1 MTNRGHIACM
11 LVALL
16 ILPVAVHA
24 ETQDGVN
31 LEILVDWDYGWWS
44 SEIENNYV
52 LQFADDREYEFTTIV
67 SLERGGTQ
75 SVSEILVTQTSV
87 NPSTYTLEVN
97 ESLTWGDEYEISVT
111 VSSVDQVPLTSNLLF
126 ERVIKVGTWGQ
137 AIDDHEVTTTNSW
150 SLEQYQDVNSS
161 LPAFDLQFA
170 GNGWQQRIGSNLESW
185 ELGDGILTTMGNSSG
200 QDMNLNLV
208 FDRIWNNQTS
218 EYGIVTSQIIE
229 AKGFGVL
236 DINST
241 IDGTNFDLDGNVSQ
255 AWYNRTM
262 IDGIVDEKTILEAN
276 GDIYIDESTNESTT
290 IVEGEI
296 STIYIE
302 THDYNGTRVYD
313 HQQLEGAVDFVYI
326 EDGTRLDLEVGEFIQ
341 TAIWENGIRIDHVEK
356 IDGSGT
362 FGFVDSDE
370 NASMMVNGTVYS
382 FVQWI
387 EDGVYI
393 GDSILVDGTLS
404 GDVQGTFG
412 VVRDIEETT
421 TQANYTGVTFPVN
434 IVHQEEWFNITGING
449 GNFFDGAGAGAYHNE
464 SWSYDVIYSD
474 WTNRTVRIIWSETG
488 PDASSGDE
496 RPERSPIQVNATAPE
511 PENTFQSWVS
521 IRESGL
527 APIPA
532 MTGDEVY
539 LKTEDQEFDT
549 IRFGNITNEVK
560 DGHNFQVIEWEMMM
574 DNMAGAVSGTI
585 IQEGPLAGLFAS
597 ESRSFQD
604 QIADDWVWFNE
615 TKTLEHVVSP
625 SVVTA
630 EENTAPSLTSA
641 EVRGGYLGGE
651 GENTGVLEVTI
662 SDPDW
667 NVESV
672 TADLSG
678 FGMGIVALNDR
689 GLEGDDQIA
698 DGVYSHPIRVDGI
711 QFGSLIASI
720 TIIDAFDEEVTE
732 NVAIEV
738 SNPGPRLVSTDIVPN
753 QASRSDLIL
762 LDLVVVDQH
771 EVSRVALDLRQ
782 YGGDIIEFTQDGIW
796 SGSFI
801 VPDAMTPGDRVLT
814 FILEDSEGARRIT
827 SNTLESGAS
836 SSSALV
842 GPWVFSSDDV
852 SINIMNDGPEINGLI
867 TNKFDKQN
875 TPKTEVIEVNV
886 TDPDGVSSVIIS
898 LGVYRP
904 ITVNDEWIQMRNDGQ
919 GGDRIA
925 GDNIWSAEI
934 SIRDGTPLGIHEI
947 EVRASDT
954 YGKQSST
961 ESYPVSLEQGTSTI
975 IGGEGESN
983 ILMYVGIG
991 VLFILGAA
999 FLVIG
1004 GRKDENDIAK
1014 TNQVKE
1020 LQELQTSIEN
1030 QRNR

>member
-24 ETQDGVN
+24 ETQDGVT

-52 LQFADDREYEFTTIV
+52 LQFADDREYDFSTIV
-67 SLERGGTQ
+67 TLDRSGTQ
-75 SVSEILVTQTSV
+75 SVSEIVVSQTSL

-97 ESLTWGDEYEISVT
+97 ESLAWGDEYEISVT

-150 SLEQYQDVNSS
+150 SLEQYQDANST

-262 IDGIVDEKTILEAN
+262 IDGVVDEKTILEAN
-276 GDIYIDESTNESTT
+276 GNIYIDESTNESTT

-341 TAIWENGIRIDHVEK
+341 TAIWQNGVRIDHVEK
-356 IDGSGT
+356 LDGSGT
-362 FGFVDSDE
+362 FGFVDSEE

-387 EDGVYI
+387 EDGVHI

-421 TQANYTGVTFPVN
+421 TQANYTGETFPVN

-496 RPERSPIQVNATAPE
+496 RPERSPIQVKCYSTRS
-511 PENTFQSWVS
+511 Q
-521 IRESGL
+521 
-527 APIPA
+527 
-532 MTGDEVY
+532 
-539 LKTEDQEFDT
+539 KT
-549 IRFGNITNEVK
+549 
-560 DGHNFQVIEWEMMM
+560 
-574 DNMAGAVSGTI
+574 
-585 IQEGPLAGLFAS
+585 
-597 ESRSFQD
+597 
-604 QIADDWVWFNE
+604 
-615 TKTLEHVVSP
+615 P
-625 SVVTA
+625 S
-630 EENTAPSLTSA
+630 
-641 EVRGGYLGGE
+641 
-651 GENTGVLEVTI
+651 
-662 SDPDW
+662 
-667 NVESV
+667 
-672 TADLSG
+672 
-678 FGMGIVALNDR
+678 
-689 GLEGDDQIA
+689 
-698 DGVYSHPIRVDGI
+698 
-711 QFGSLIASI
+711 
-720 TIIDAFDEEVTE
+720 
-732 NVAIEV
+732 
-738 SNPGPRLVSTDIVPN
+738 
-753 QASRSDLIL
+753 
-762 LDLVVVDQH
+762 
-771 EVSRVALDLRQ
+771 
-782 YGGDIIEFTQDGIW
+782 
-796 SGSFI
+796 
-801 VPDAMTPGDRVLT
+801 
-814 FILEDSEGARRIT
+814 
-827 SNTLESGAS
+827 
-836 SSSALV
+836 
-842 GPWVFSSDDV
+842 
-852 SINIMNDGPEINGLI
+852 
-867 TNKFDKQN
+867 
-875 TPKTEVIEVNV
+875 
-886 TDPDGVSSVIIS
+886 S
-898 LGVYRP
+898 LGFR
-904 ITVNDEWIQMRNDGQ
+904 
-919 GGDRIA
+919 
-925 GDNIWSAEI
+925 
-934 SIRDGTPLGIHEI
+934 
-947 EVRASDT
+947 
-954 YGKQSST
+954 
-961 ESYPVSLEQGTSTI
+961 
-975 IGGEGESN
+975 
-983 ILMYVGIG
+983 
-991 VLFILGAA
+991 
-999 FLVIG
+999 
-1004 GRKDENDIAK
+1004 
-1014 TNQVKE
+1014 
-1020 LQELQTSIEN
+1020 
-1030 QRNR
+1030 

>member
-24 ETQDGVN
+24 ETQDGVT

-52 LQFADDREYEFTTIV
+52 LQFADDREYDFSTIV
-67 SLERGGTQ
+67 TLDRSGTQ
-75 SVSEILVTQTSV
+75 SVSEIVVSQTSL

-97 ESLTWGDEYEISVT
+97 ESLAWGDEYEISVT

-150 SLEQYQDVNSS
+150 SLEQYQDANST

-262 IDGIVDEKTILEAN
+262 IDGVVDEKTILEAN
-276 GDIYIDESTNESTT
+276 GNIYIDESTNESTT
-290 IVEGEI
+290 IVDGEI

-341 TAIWENGIRIDHVEK
+341 TAIWQNGVRIDHVEK
-356 IDGSGT
+356 LDGSGT
-362 FGFVDSDE
+362 FGFVDSEE

-496 RPERSPIQVNATAPE
+496 RPERSSNSSECNSTRTRKHLPVLGLDKRIRISPNTCDEWRRSVS
-511 PENTFQSWVS
+511 EN
-521 IRESGL
+521 R
-527 APIPA
+527 
-532 MTGDEVY
+532 
-539 LKTEDQEFDT
+539 
-549 IRFGNITNEVK
+549 
-560 DGHNFQVIEWEMMM
+560 
-574 DNMAGAVSGTI
+574 
-585 IQEGPLAGLFAS
+585 
-597 ESRSFQD
+597 
-604 QIADDWVWFNE
+604 
-615 TKTLEHVVSP
+615 
-625 SVVTA
+625 
-630 EENTAPSLTSA
+630 
-641 EVRGGYLGGE
+641 
-651 GENTGVLEVTI
+651 
-662 SDPDW
+662 
-667 NVESV
+667 
-672 TADLSG
+672 
-678 FGMGIVALNDR
+678 
-689 GLEGDDQIA
+689 
-698 DGVYSHPIRVDGI
+698 
-711 QFGSLIASI
+711 
-720 TIIDAFDEEVTE
+720 
-732 NVAIEV
+732 
-738 SNPGPRLVSTDIVPN
+738 GPRI
-753 QASRSDLIL
+753 
-762 LDLVVVDQH
+762 
-771 EVSRVALDLRQ
+771 
-782 YGGDIIEFTQDGIW
+782 
-796 SGSFI
+796 
-801 VPDAMTPGDRVLT
+801 
-814 FILEDSEGARRIT
+814 
-827 SNTLESGAS
+827 
-836 SSSALV
+836 
-842 GPWVFSSDDV
+842 
-852 SINIMNDGPEINGLI
+852 
-867 TNKFDKQN
+867 
-875 TPKTEVIEVNV
+875 
-886 TDPDGVSSVIIS
+886 
-898 LGVYRP
+898 
-904 ITVNDEWIQMRNDGQ
+904 
-919 GGDRIA
+919 
-925 GDNIWSAEI
+925 
-934 SIRDGTPLGIHEI
+934 
-947 EVRASDT
+947 
-954 YGKQSST
+954 
-961 ESYPVSLEQGTSTI
+961 
-975 IGGEGESN
+975 
-983 ILMYVGIG
+983 
-991 VLFILGAA
+991 
-999 FLVIG
+999 
-1004 GRKDENDIAK
+1004 
-1014 TNQVKE
+1014 
-1020 LQELQTSIEN
+1020 
-1030 QRNR
+1030 